1 MTEQEIINR
10 IDELGKAAQA
20 RMNTAPC
27 NPHLVYAEVM
37 WMTQE
42 EATELLELRL
52 MLPSAGQHRLE
63 AKQRIAEKIAKRKA
77 KKSLD
82 RVEGSL

>member
-10 IDELGKAAQA
+10 MNELSKLAKE
-20 RMNTAPC
+20 RMNTAPH

-52 MLPSAGQHRLE
+52 MLPSAGRQRLE
-63 AKQRIAEKIAKRKA
+63 AKARITEKIAKRKS
-77 KKSLD
+77 KKTVD
-82 RVEGSL
+82 KG